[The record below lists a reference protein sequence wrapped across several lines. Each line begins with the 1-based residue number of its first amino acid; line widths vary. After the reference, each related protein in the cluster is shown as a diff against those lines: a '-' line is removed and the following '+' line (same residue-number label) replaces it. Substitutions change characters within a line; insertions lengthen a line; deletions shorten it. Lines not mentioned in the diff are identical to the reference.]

1 MLHDM
6 LMSARLPA
14 DTKWVPA
21 ENEGALIL
29 FYPVEVKEAVTTSY
43 GTSDAV
49 LCEKIVNLDT
59 GTVYEETLVFGAGLV
74 VNIRE
79 GVPGR
84 MVLGRLSKTSRGAW
98 VLLPHNE
105 EDEQLAD
112 RHTLEEIA

>member
-1 MLHDM
+1 MPLYEFVCQECH
-6 LMSARLPA
+6 
-14 DTKWVPA
+14 
-21 ENEGALIL
+21 
-29 FYPVEVKEAVTTSY
+29 KEF
-43 GTSDAV
+43 
-49 LCEKIVNLDT
+49 
-59 GTVYEETLVFGAGLV
+59 ETLVFGAGLV